1 MELIIGREAGASR
14 LRISINNQ
22 DRFLGE
28 RQQRTQIRQPP
39 AL

>member
-22 DRFLGE
+22 DRFGE

>member
-1 MELIIGREAGASR
+1 MELIIVREAGAIPR
-14 LRISINNQ
+14 AYQHKQPRP
-22 DRFLGE
+22 FLGE

>member
-14 LRISINNQ
+14 LRISIKQ
-22 DRFLGE
+22 PRPFLGE